1 MEAINA
7 VDKDLHARMYPR
19 ASAAAVPINLVSQV
33 DRQKLALDEQQS
45 KRDTTVRRRQQP
57 ATHASWAYLF
67 GGLFST

>member
-1 MEAINA
+1 MHVCTPEQA
-7 VDKDLHARMYPR
+7 LPR
-19 ASAAAVPINLVSQV
+19 CLLTLFRN
-33 DRQKLALDEQQS
+33 RQKLALDEQQS